1 MDNNWDFKG
10 WVVCYEV
17 LYEDGYIIDPHCF
30 DHQDGQIVPMCYN
43 NDHKS
48 IESVLGN
55 ILLEAREEGV
65 YCYGYFKAEGTRE
78 EIIKVNNIK
87 QLVQKGDMKDL
98 SLFANNIKKEGNH
111 VKYANIREVSLCL
124 ISASPRIQI
133 EVIQI

>member
-10 WVVCYEV
+10 WVVHYGV
-17 LYEDGYIIDPHCF
+17 MYEDGRIINKHCF

-43 NDHKS
+43 NEHKS

-65 YCYGYFKAEGTRE
+65 YCYGYFKKEGTLKEILNVDMAKNLVRE
-78 EIIKVNNIK
+78 
-87 QLVQKGDMKDL
+87 GDLKDL
-98 SLFANNIKKEGNH
+98 SLFANN
-111 VKYANIREVSLCL
+111 VKSQGKFVTYANIREVSLCL
-124 ISASPRIQI
+124 RSASPRTQS